1 MQVTI
6 NENGSRARIDTHDA
20 QKDAYISDVF
30 VPKGLRGKGL
40 GTQIVQKCLT
50 ICKALGV
57 NTVIIH
63 VSTNNPAMVRIIQ
76 KLNFTQIDIEVCYE
90 NTTE

>member
-20 QKDAYISDVF
+20 QRDAYISDIF

-57 NTVIIH
+57 NTVVIH
-63 VSTNNPAMVRIIQ
+63 VSTDNLAMVRIIQ
-76 KLNFTQIDIEVCYE
+76 KLNFIQIETEVHYE
-90 NTTE
+90 RITE